1 MRKTL
6 LVVLAPVAPAALL
19 MACASTSQPVA
30 STAQTAAAPSYSW
43 TARQPVRQTAF
54 FVKNASCEDASGFS
68 GAGNVHSAEF
78 QDYRDCMNAEG
89 FELVVS
95 R

>member
-1 MRKTL
+1 MKKSL
-6 LVVLAPVAPAALL
+6 LVALAPVALL

-30 STAQTAAAPSYSW
+30 STAQTAAAPTYSW

-54 FVKNASCEDASGFS
+54 FVKNASCEDTSGFTGS
-68 GAGNVHSAEF
+68 GNVYSAEF
-78 QDYRDCMNAEG
+78 QDYKDCMNAEG